1 MVIFINWI
9 NIVIFDKLF
18 YNMYRA
24 LEDNYDNAV
33 LNDITKLTTLKEMY
47 EIYVFMIIIII
58 PKC

>member
-1 MVIFINWI
+1 
-9 NIVIFDKLF
+9 
-18 YNMYRA
+18 MYRA